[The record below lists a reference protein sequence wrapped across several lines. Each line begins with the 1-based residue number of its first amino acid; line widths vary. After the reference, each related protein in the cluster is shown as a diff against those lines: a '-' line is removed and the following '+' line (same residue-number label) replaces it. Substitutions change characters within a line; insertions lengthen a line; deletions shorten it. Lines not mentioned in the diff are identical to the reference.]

1 MSVMTVHRGRMISF
15 DELLRTTPDIAIP
28 IAAKLRSAGLGLL
41 GTLRHDGSPRVSPI
55 EVSFLDGRLFMG
67 MMPGSRKLADVRRD
81 PRVTLLTPIAD
92 RLDVSG
98 EGKLVGHAVEVLRV
112 DDRDR
117 VLAAAAQVAGLDADA
132 IAGSPVFELQ
142 VDAVS
147 WQFVAGDVF
156 VTWSSRAADGWSL
169 RRRER
174 RGAIDLPVDV
184 AVSSDASSG

>member
-1 MSVMTVHRGRMISF
+1 MSVHRADMISF
-15 DELLRTTPDIAIP
+15 DELLSTAPDIATP
-28 IAAKLRSAGLGLL
+28 IAAKLRSTGLGLL
-41 GTLRHDGSPRVSPI
+41 GTLRRDGSPRVSPI
-55 EVSFLDGRLFMG
+55 EVSFLDGQLFMG
-67 MMPGSRKLADVRRD
+67 MMPGSRKLGDVRRD
-81 PRVTLLTPIAD
+81 PRVTLLTPVAD

-98 EGKLVGHAVEVLRV
+98 EGKLVGHAVEVRRV
-112 DDRDR
+112 DERDR
-117 VLAAAAQVAGLDADA
+117 VLAAAAQAAGLDAEA

-156 VTWSSRAADGWSL
+156 VTWSSRASDGWSL

-184 AVSSDASSG
+184 DAVSSADAGTE